1 MHDPF
6 DVGEGP
12 VSGPSA
18 ALDRLK
24 KAAAEAIDIEAF
36 IKSLEETLSDAKTK
50 LHHARTKVLPDM
62 MAEIG
67 MSSFSLDD
75 GTEFSID
82 NFVSGSL
89 PKSVEGK
96 AAAIK
101 WLEENDAESL
111 IKSDIKI
118 SFGRNQHNEFV
129 NLREELTEK
138 KYDLETG
145 VGVHAGTLAAFVR
158 EKLEHGD
165 EVPLELLGMYAGRI
179 VKIKPPKVKKL
190 KGNRK

>member
-6 DVGEGP
+6 DVGEEP
-12 VSGPSA
+12 VSGSSA

-24 KAAAEAIDIEAF
+24 KMAAEAIDNEAF
-36 IKSLEETLSDAKTK
+36 IKSLEETLSEAKMK
-50 LHHARTKVLPDM
+50 LHHARTKILPDM
-62 MAEIG
+62 MAEVG
-67 MSSFSLDD
+67 LTSFSLDD

-96 AAAIK
+96 AAAIN
-101 WLEENDAESL
+101 WLEQNDASSL
-111 IKSDIKI
+111 IKSDITV

-129 NLREELTEK
+129 NLREQLREK
-138 KYDLETG
+138 EYDMETS
-145 VGVHAGTLAAFVR
+145 VGVHAGTLASFVR

-179 VKIKPPKVKKL
+179 VKIKPPKAKK
-190 KGNRK
+190 KGKGK